1 MEYLNRFLAVVKKRK
16 ARSALIG
23 AVLIAV
29 GSVLTGQMEM
39 VAAMKYLAGIIAA
52 IMGSGV

>member
-1 MEYLNRFLAVVKKRK
+1 MEYLNKFLATIKKRK
-16 ARSALIG
+16 ARSAVIG

-29 GSVLTGQMEM
+29 GSVLTGQME
-39 VAAMKYLAGIIAA
+39 VGAAMKYIVSIIAA